1 MLLNNSSIQNIISV
15 KIHPIIISDHA
26 PISLKVDNFYFKGP
40 SVWRFNISLLEDP
53 NFDTYIRKEWDFFLK
68 DNDTPDIS
76 SSVLWETWKAVIKGE
91 IITYSSHKKKQS
103 ILENDLKKKYKI
115 LIDLYTK
122 KSDQS
127 LWEQIQKI
135 KFQIENI
142 TLKSKIYWVKIYLT
156 WV

>member
-1 MLLNNSSIQNIISV
+1 M
-15 KIHPIIISDHA
+15 
-26 PISLKVDNFYFKGP
+26 
-40 SVWRFNISLLEDP
+40 WRFNISLLEDP
-53 NFDTYIRKEWDFFLK
+53 KFDTYIRKEWDFFLK

-76 SSVLWETWKAVIKGE
+76 SSVLWETWKAVIRGK
-91 IITYSSHKKKQS
+91 IIAYSSHKKKQES

-142 TLKSKIYWVKIYLT
+142 TLKSKIYDATT